1 MRIGKM
7 MVIIVTG
14 LLLVATLGNSVYSG
28 QEVGKQKPVKII
40 WKSEDITEKVYPAMA
55 KGKVY
60 VIDSAF
66 FKEVRSYSTVT
77 PMFMKNDVGKWT
89 QLGLRF
95 GIENPT
101 KHQHIVDIRIY
112 TDSNRMRITDLS
124 GIGIF
129 DLQVPSVIAKEKYG
143 EVYYIEEEGKWVSE
157 HIGQSYKTD
166 KVVFREQGE
175 YFLHYIPLEDVVTVL
190 NLKLTH
196 DQETNVITLSP

>member
-1 MRIGKM
+1 M

-77 PMFMKNDVGKWT
+77 PMFMKNDVGK
-89 QLGLRF
+89 
-95 GIENPT
+95 
-101 KHQHIVDIRIY
+101 
-112 TDSNRMRITDLS
+112 
-124 GIGIF
+124 IGRA
-129 DLQVPSVIAKEKYG
+129 SC
-143 EVYYIEEEGKWVSE
+143 
-157 HIGQSYKTD
+157 
-166 KVVFREQGE
+166 RER
-175 YFLHYIPLEDVVTVL
+175 V
-190 NLKLTH
+190 
-196 DQETNVITLSP
+196 